1 MDASCHIR
9 YVELYAA
16 FAGLQFLLLVWFLR
30 TSKHVSTPLR
40 LLVCLGIQVTLMY
53 QAVQGALCAL
63 PPVATVVHGMFNPH
77 PQSRMRFLHW
87 VLCQLVTSG
96 APMLN
101 VQIPA
106 GLAR

>member
-1 MDASCHIR
+1 MFSQGFENVSGVTGMVLIESLPSNGFR
-9 YVELYAA
+9 NLTGIFRELSS
-16 FAGLQFLLLVWFLR
+16 R
-30 TSKHVSTPLR
+30 MPRDT
-40 LLVCLGIQVTLMY
+40 
-53 QAVQGALCAL
+53 AVQGALCAL